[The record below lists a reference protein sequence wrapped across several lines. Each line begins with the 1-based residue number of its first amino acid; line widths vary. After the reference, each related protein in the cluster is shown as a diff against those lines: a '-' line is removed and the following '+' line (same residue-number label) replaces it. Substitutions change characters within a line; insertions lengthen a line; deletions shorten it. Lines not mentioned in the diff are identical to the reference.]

1 MADNIFSGRMDN
13 ALQDIIVS
21 DKMIVDKMA
30 KLRWDKAARADA
42 MNF

>member
-30 KLRWDKAARADA
+30 KLRSDKAARADA